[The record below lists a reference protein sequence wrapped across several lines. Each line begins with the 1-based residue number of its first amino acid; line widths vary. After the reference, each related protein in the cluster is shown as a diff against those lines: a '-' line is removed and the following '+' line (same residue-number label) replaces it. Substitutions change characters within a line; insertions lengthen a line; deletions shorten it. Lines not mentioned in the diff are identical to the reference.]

1 MGDELEQAK
10 RLMSRLVQGVVSREE
25 VADWAM
31 GLIKDESTDY
41 SSNSTLWTALDRL
54 AGADLQQRPGVYLHD
69 DTDFRA
75 WLADLDPQSAD

>member
-1 MGDELEQAK
+1 VGDELEEAK

-31 GLIKDESTDY
+31 GLIEDESTDY
-41 SSNSTLWTALDRL
+41 SSNPTLWTALDRL
-54 AGADLQQRPGVYLHD
+54 AGADLQQGPGVYLHD